1 MEGGRIFANGV
12 EARQHFTMN
21 RVHLR
26 DEKCNT
32 ACLNSEPPSHCHWK
46 STSTWSRQ
54 LDLWPPITFGIL
66 SSTKGNFVLIWWR
79 AKLSLNDSKYTT
91 KIFKDTHIVNACS
104 FLSTLCFGFVTGL
117 CDLKFTIQ
125 TRMALNSDPPA
136 STSWV
141 LGSQACNSILDWC
154 SSQDQAPGFVHLDQH
169 FPRWATLPVQRF
181 AFYSTHWF
189 SSL

>member
-54 LDLWPPITFGIL
+54 LDVWPPITFGIL

-104 FLSTLCFGFVTGL
+104 FLSPPHFVLVLWQDYVTSNSLYRQRWLWILILLPPRPECWDHRLVTAFLIGAVPRIKLQALC
-117 CDLKFTIQ
+117 I
-125 TRMALNSDPPA
+125 
-136 STSWV
+136 
-141 LGSQACNSILDWC
+141 
-154 SSQDQAPGFVHLDQH
+154 
-169 FPRWATLPVQRF
+169 
-181 AFYSTHWF
+181 
-189 SSL
+189 